1 MDLCL
6 PSFDHFLGR
15 GGIIRTFESHQHLEG
30 YLIYG
35 KLPRDMPCK
44 MLKKIIISMT
54 IPPIIV

>member
-1 MDLCL
+1 MDICHAC
-6 PSFDHFLGR
+6 FDQFLK
-15 GGIIRTFESHQHLEG
+15 GGTIGILESHQHLEG